1 MAEEKDAVQQAA
13 KDALARHQ
21 AHQKRQLVLWIGAL
35 AVGAVLGTLGIGP
48 LNDLFNFIAT
58 VFTRLFQF
66 IAVPTIALAVITTLA
81 ALGADKSTG
90 RIFAHA
96 VTYTLLTT
104 ISAAA
109 IGLVLY
115 LWIAPG
121 NLPADVIGA
130 GAADVPLQK
139 VGSLSYYDH
148 FLTVI
153 PNNLLQPFLSGNV
166 LSVML
171 IAAAVGLA
179 LAFMPK
185 TENRAVLLKSI
196 EGAQEVLFTLI
207 RALLWALPLG
217 ILLGLSR
224 PAHAAC
230 QLVLEFFRN
239 VPPLALLPMLILW
252 FGIGESSKLIIVIL
266 ATFFPIFLNT
276 LAAISRPNA
285 GLLELAQVF
294 RLSPGAAF
302 WHLRLPMAMPAI
314 YTGLRIGL
322 GYSWRSLIGAEMIA
336 AAAGLGWLILDG
348 EEMARPDVV
357 LAGIFVLGLLGILTD
372 AAIRALGRRCW
383 RFTGGE

>member
-1 MAEEKDAVQQAA
+1 MNHILKNITLRAALPLLLLFLWQLGSRQHWWSPYILPPPASVWQALTQ
-13 KDALARHQ
+13 LAASGQ
-21 AHQKRQLVLWIGAL
+21 LAHH
-35 AVGAVLGTLGIGP
+35 
-48 LNDLFNFIAT
+48 
-58 VFTRLFQF
+58 
-66 IAVPTIALAVITTLA
+66 IAVSLVRVA
-81 ALGADKSTG
+81 AG
-90 RIFAHA
+90 FA
-96 VTYTLLTT
+96 
-104 ISAAA
+104 
-109 IGLVLY
+109 
-115 LWIAPG
+115 
-121 NLPADVIGA
+121 
-130 GAADVPLQK
+130 
-139 VGSLSYYDH
+139 
-148 FLTVI
+148 
-153 PNNLLQPFLSGNV
+153 
-166 LSVML
+166 
-171 IAAAVGLA
+171 IAAA
-179 LAFMPK
+179 
-185 TENRAVLLKSI
+185 T
-196 EGAQEVLFTLI
+196 
-207 RALLWALPLG
+207 ALPLG